1 MDEVRVKADATAV
14 GQQGLGIGGHLRR
27 CMAADPDIRRPSIQM
42 LAVRAGMGDGM
53 VIGGG
58 AVAAVHKNRGIKVG
72 PHLFQQ
78 LHQLWGDEQGVGA
91 VLAGKLPHPKMRAE
105 FLRPFLRKRVGVGFC
120 HQTFLSFMAAV
131 NPPPD
136 MSPGTR

>member
-1 MDEVRVKADATAV
+1 MDEAWVKADATAV

-78 LHQLWGDEQGVGA
+78 LHQLWGDEQGSEPSLQA
-91 VLAGKLPHPKMRAE
+91 NSRT
-105 FLRPFLRKRVGVGFC
+105 RKCV
-120 HQTFLSFMAAV
+120 LSFCAPSCV
-131 NPPPD
+131 
-136 MSPGTR
+136 RE